1 MITKLK
7 KTYQK
12 ELTEDQVIQKNAQA
26 IGKIK

>member
-1 MITKLK
+1 MITKL